1 MQGSGHHHLKSIW
14 VHQQRATQ
22 HYNHAHSA
30 KANWRYVGR
39 GKQYMQ
45 YYLVIFNAQLHSVE
59 ITLRAYF
66 VICCWP
72 KVRVKFLYAHQGSA
86 YLIKYTVKLWN
97 IFAIQNSYFLC
108 EYIVKC
114 CFFPVITSRIMKIII
129 NSVFSDDSMVNKTFF
144 LLRII
149 LKTA

>member
-30 KANWRYVGR
+30 KAHWRYVGR

-72 KVRVKFLYAHQGSA
+72 KVRVKFFICSPRQCLFDQIYSK
-86 YLIKYTVKLWN
+86 IVKY
-97 IFAIQNSYFLC
+97 FAIQNSYFLC

-144 LLRII
+144 LLRLI
-149 LKTA
+149 LKAA